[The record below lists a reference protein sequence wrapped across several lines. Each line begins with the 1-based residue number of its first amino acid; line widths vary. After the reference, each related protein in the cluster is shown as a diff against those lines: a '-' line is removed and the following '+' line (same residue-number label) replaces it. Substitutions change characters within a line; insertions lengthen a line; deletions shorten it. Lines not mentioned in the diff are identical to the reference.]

1 MLLQGVCEVNEVPFL
16 DVTLKGGPTPAG
28 VPCWATRAGPSSKLV
43 ESLHPRKIDVTSKAP
58 VGAISIVTLIRT
70 DTTLDHSQ
78 KAEKVWGP
86 LCPGGVEHTDNV
98 NECARPRVSAF
109 A

>member
-1 MLLQGVCEVNEVPFL
+1 MDMRSEGVTCERFMNFSRLPAIVLLLSDWEVL
-16 DVTLKGGPTPAG
+16 KCRLACVTLKGGPTPAG

-43 ESLHPRKIDVTSKAP
+43 ESLLPRKIDVTSKAP

-78 KAEKVWGP
+78 KAEKV
-86 LCPGGVEHTDNV
+86 
-98 NECARPRVSAF
+98 
-109 A
+109 